1 LTAAGSV
8 IFKEEASM
16 FTIIV
21 GGGQVGAHLAALL
34 LAEKHQIKIIDHRK
48 DRMALLEKS
57 MPADLLVHGSGSD
70 PNVLEAAGIRKANVV
85 AAVTG
90 SDETNLVVCNL
101 ARLEFKVPRVIARV
115 NNPRNAW
122 LYTPEM
128 GVDVAL
134 NQADLLAH
142 LVVEEMSLGDMIT
155 LLKLRKGLYSLVE
168 EKVHPNSIAIGKAV
182 KDLNIPPRC
191 ILTAIIRKGELIVP
205 RGDTV
210 LQTADEV
217 LAMVHSSEKPQ
228 LAAILGAANP

>member
-1 LTAAGSV
+1 
-8 IFKEEASM
+8 M
-16 FTIIV
+16 YTIIV
-21 GGGQVGAHLAALL
+21 GGGQIGAYLASLL
-34 LAEKHQIKIIDHRK
+34 LAEKHQIKVIEQRR
-48 DRMALLEKS
+48 DRIAILEQTI
-57 MPADLLVHGSGSD
+57 PAEMLILGSGSD
-70 PNVLEAAGIRKANVV
+70 PTILENAGIHKADVV

-90 SDETNLVVCNL
+90 SDETNLVVCSL

-115 NNPRNAW
+115 NNPKNAW

-142 LVVEEMSLGDMIT
+142 LIAEEMSLGDMMT

-168 EKVHPNSIAIGKAV
+168 EKVAPNSVANGRALR
-182 KDLNIPPRC
+182 DLNIPPRC
-191 ILTAIIRKGELIVP
+191 VFTAIIRKGELIVP

-217 LAMVHSSEKPQ
+217 LAVVHSAELPQ
-228 LAAILGAANP
+228 LATILGPASPSR